1 MRTCTAARPPLL
13 ASLLG
18 LGACL
23 ALAADGV
30 LEKDG
35 VPFSIRTE
43 ACTANNFKALEA
55 VLPNVL
61 LHALKRHPSDE
72 ARVAA
77 RFLAEHPAYQLRIG
91 VQKADAEV
99 YWPRPSLSNP
109 AVYMRFERFDRQF
122 LINHAVFHAE
132 GHDERDFLRG
142 GAELSALA
150 DSVAGSFIHEI
161 SHARE
166 LGAES
171 SYTPHVMDDELVAA
185 YREMRFLLD
194 ALTHDPAFD
203 RLQEAFELQGKV
215 ARLARRLRSQGKAER
230 DAASAELSRLMPR
243 YRVLVTRDRLDALS
257 RLDDLRRSTAA
268 FETGF
273 ARAYPKTVPYL
284 SWDSARELAE
294 ERKLLDGVEAAL
306 SMSQARLATLA
317 QDSAEAERER
327 ERERQTR
334 QIERIQ
340 RLNIQFWS
348 TPEEVG
354 RARANY
360 AILLDGLRYEL
371 GRSRKTS
378 SVLKR
383 FTEPF
388 PEALRVRFRE

>member
-1 MRTCTAARPPLL
+1 MRAFITARPRLL
-13 ASLLG
+13 ASLF
-18 LGACL
+18 AL
-23 ALAADGV
+23 AVSPAFAADGV

-35 VPFSIRTE
+35 VPFSIRTD

-61 LHALKRHPSDE
+61 LHALRRHPSDE

-91 VQKADAEV
+91 VQKADADT
-99 YWPRPSLSNP
+99 YWPRPSLANP

-122 LINHAVFHAE
+122 LINHSVFHAE
-132 GHDERDFLRG
+132 GKDERDFLKDR
-142 GAELSALA
+142 AALAALA

-166 LGAES
+166 LGAKS
-171 SYTPHVMDDELVAA
+171 SYIPHVMDDELVAA
-185 YREMRFLLD
+185 YRELRFLLD

-203 RLQEAFELQGKV
+203 RLQEAFELQVKV
-215 ARLARRLRSQGKAER
+215 ARLARRLRSSGKAER
-230 DAASAELSRLMPR
+230 DAARADLSRVMPR
-243 YRVLVTRDRLDALS
+243 YRILVTRDRLDALS

-268 FETGF
+268 FEAGF
-273 ARAYPKTVPYL
+273 AQAYPKTVPYL
-284 SWDSARELAE
+284 SWDSAKELAE
-294 ERKLLDGVEAAL
+294 ERRLLAGVEDAL
-306 SMSQARLATLA
+306 SIIQARLATLA

-360 AILLDGLRYEL
+360 AILLDGLRHEL

-383 FTEPF
+383 FAEPF